1 MVPRPPSA
9 SIPDAPGV
17 YLFKDADGRVLY
29 VGKAK
34 SLRKRTANYF
44 GRDLGP
50 RTRLMVAAAADL
62 DWIITDNEVGAL
74 MLEYTLVQKHQP
86 RFNIRLR
93 DDKSFPYLAITRNQ
107 EWPRVL
113 VMRGKRRKGVQYFG
127 PYAHAYAIRQTRDL
141 LLRTFPIRSCTDQK
155 FRSHEALGRPCLL
168 FHIERC
174 AGPCVGEVSSEI
186 YGQYLD
192 GFAAFLDGNGDE
204 VIAELESEM
213 NEAAAVLE
221 YERAARVRDQLT
233 SVRKAMARQELVT
246 QRKESFDLIAVDEDD
261 LEAALSVLTVKRGR
275 VTGTRSMV
283 VDKVEDVT
291 TAQLIGI
298 MIGQLYGN
306 DVPPREVLVQ
316 ELPESPEL
324 WVEWLEARR
333 GGSVTIRV
341 PQRGAKR
348 RLMETA
354 QANAGEEFGR
364 HRLKRSTDHNA
375 RARALRSLEEELALS
390 QPPLRI
396 EAYDISTI
404 QGRDTVG
411 SMVVFED
418 AMPKKSEYRRFR
430 IKRFAGQDDFAAM
443 EEMLD
448 RRFAAYVG
456 DQQRS
461 IEDRGKFAYAPSLVV
476 IDGGL
481 GQLGRAVRVLA
492 KYDLDIPV
500 VGLAKRL
507 EEVYVPGSS
516 TPIVIPRGEE
526 SLYLLQRVRDEAH
539 RFAVTYHRTLRGK
552 RMVDSVLDGVPGIGP
567 GRKKKLLR
575 QFGSLKK
582 LRSAELIELAAV
594 VPDRVAVDLYEALQ
608 AGPEA
613 AQGAAPR

>member
-1 MVPRPPSA
+1 MVRRPPSS

-17 YLFKDADGRVLY
+17 YLFKDGDGRVLY

-44 GRDLGP
+44 ARDLGP
-50 RTRLMVAAAADL
+50 RTRLMVEAAEDL
-62 DWIITDNEVGAL
+62 DWLVTDNEVAAL
-74 MLEYTLVQKHQP
+74 MLEFSLVQKHQP

-174 AGPCVGEVSSEI
+174 SGPCVGEVDRDTYE
-186 YGQYLD
+186 QHLD
-192 GFAAFLDGNGDE
+192 GFAGFLEGNGDE
-204 VIAELESEM
+204 AIDELEAEM
-213 NEAAAVLE
+213 DAAAEVLE
-221 YERAARVRDQLT
+221 YEKAARVRDQLT
-233 SVRKAMARQELVT
+233 AVRKAMARQELVT
-246 QRKESFDLIAVDEDD
+246 QRKDSFDLVAIEEDD
-261 LEAALSVLTVKRGR
+261 LEAALVVLSIKRGR

-283 VDKVEDVT
+283 IDKVEDVST
-291 TAQLIGI
+291 SQLIGI
-298 MIGQLYGN
+298 LIGQLYGK
-306 DVPPREVLVQ
+306 DEPPREVLVQ
-316 ELPESPEL
+316 EVPDNAQL
-324 WVEWLEARR
+324 WQEWLVEVR
-333 GGSVTIRV
+333 GGPVTIRV

-348 RLMETA
+348 RLLETA
-354 QANAGEEFGR
+354 QANAAEEFGR

-375 RARALRSLEEELALS
+375 RARALRSLQEELELDQS
-390 QPPLRI
+390 PLRI

-404 QGRDTVG
+404 QGLDTVG

-418 AMPKKSEYRRFR
+418 AMPKKSEYRRFK
-430 IKRFAGQDDFAAM
+430 IKRVSGQDDFAAM

-456 DQQRS
+456 DR
-461 IEDRGKFAYAPSLVV
+461 ERPVEERGKFSYPPSLVV

-481 GQLGRAVRVLA
+481 GQLGRAVKVLA
-492 KYDLDIPV
+492 KYELDIPV
-500 VGLAKRL
+500 IGLAKRL
-507 EEVYVPGSS
+507 EEVYRPGTSE
-516 TPIVIPRGEE
+516 PLVVPRGEE
-526 SLYLLQRVRDEAH
+526 ALYLLQRVRDEAH
-539 RFAVTYHRTLRGK
+539 RFAVAYHRTLRGK
-552 RMVDSVLDGVPGIGP
+552 RMVDSILDSVPGVGP

-575 QFGSLKK
+575 KFGSLKK
-582 LRSAELIELAAV
+582 LRAAELTELADV
-594 VPDRVAVDLYEALQ
+594 VPSGVAVDLYEVLQ
-608 AGPEA
+608 SGPNGSRPPSD
-613 AQGAAPR
+613 Q

>member
-1 MVPRPPSA
+1 MVRRPPSS

-17 YLFKDADGRVLY
+17 YLFKDGDGRVLY

-34 SLRKRTANYF
+34 SLRKRTASYF
-44 GRDLGP
+44 ARDLGP
-50 RTRLMVAAAADL
+50 RTRLMVEAAEEL
-62 DWIITDNEVGAL
+62 DWLLTDNEVAAL
-74 MLEYTLVQKHQP
+74 MLEFSLVQKHQP

-107 EWPRVL
+107 EWPRVM

-174 AGPCVGEVSSEI
+174 SGPCVGEVDRAVYE
-186 YGQYLD
+186 QYLD
-192 GFAAFLDGNGDE
+192 GFAGFLDGNGEE
-204 VIAELESEM
+204 VIEQLETEMAGAAE
-213 NEAAAVLE
+213 VLE
-221 YERAARVRDQLT
+221 YEKAARVRDQLT
-233 SVRKAMARQELVT
+233 AVRKAMARQELVT
-246 QRKESFDLIAVDEDD
+246 QRKDSFDLVAIEEDD
-261 LEAALSVLTVKRGR
+261 LEAALVVLTIKRGR

-291 TAQLIGI
+291 TAELIGI
-298 MIGQLYGN
+298 MIGQLYGK
-306 DVPPREVLVQ
+306 DEPPREVLVH
-316 ELPESPEL
+316 EMPDDPEL
-324 WVEWLEARR
+324 WQEWLVEQR
-333 GGSVTIRV
+333 GGPVTIRV

-354 QANAGEEFGR
+354 QANAAEEFGR
-364 HRLKRSTDHNA
+364 HRLKRATDHNA
-375 RARALRSLEEELALS
+375 RARALRSLQEELNLEQS
-390 QPPLRI
+390 PLRI

-418 AMPKKSEYRRFR
+418 AMPKKSDYRRFK
-430 IKRFAGQDDFAAM
+430 IKRVSGQDDFAAM
-443 EEMLD
+443 EELLD

-456 DQQRS
+456 DRGRPV
-461 IEDRGKFAYAPSLVV
+461 EERGKFSYPPSLIV

-481 GQLGRAVRVLA
+481 GQLGRAVKILA

-507 EEVYVPGSS
+507 EEVYLPG
-516 TPIVIPRGEE
+516 TTEPLVIPRGEE
-526 SLYLLQRVRDEAH
+526 ALYLLQRVRDEAH
-539 RFAVTYHRTLRGK
+539 RFAVAYHRTLRGK
-552 RMVDSVLDGVPGIGP
+552 RMVDSILDSVRGVGP
-567 GRKKKLLR
+567 GRKKLLLR
-575 QFGSLKK
+575 KFGSLKN
-582 LRSAELIELAAV
+582 LRAAELTELAEV
-594 VPDRVAVDLYEALQ
+594 VPAGVAVDLYEALQ
-608 AGPEA
+608 SGPNGS
-613 AQGAAPR
+613 QSQSGR

>member
-1 MVPRPPSA
+1 MQRRPPPG

-17 YLFKDADGRVLY
+17 YIFRDADGRVLY

-44 GRDLGP
+44 ARDLGP
-50 RTRLMVAAAADL
+50 RTRTMVTAAEDL
-62 DWIITDNEVGAL
+62 EWIVTDNEVGAL
-74 MLEYTLVQKHQP
+74 MLEFTLVQKHQP

-107 EWPRVL
+107 DWPRVM

-174 AGPCVGEVSSEI
+174 SGPCVGEIDRATYE
-186 YGQYLD
+186 QHLD
-192 GFAAFLDGNGDE
+192 GFASFLEGNGDE
-204 VIAELESEM
+204 VITELEIEM
-213 NEAAAVLE
+213 KTAAGKLE
-221 YERAARVRDQLT
+221 YERAARVRDQMT
-233 SVRKAMARQELVT
+233 AVTKAMARQELVT
-246 QRKESFDLIAVDEDD
+246 QKKDSFDLIAVDEDD
-261 LEAALSVLTVKRGR
+261 LEAALIVLSVKRGR
-275 VTGTRSMV
+275 VTGTRAMV
-283 VDKVEDVT
+283 IDKVEDVT

-298 MIGQLYGN
+298 MIRQLYGSD
-306 DVPPREVLVQ
+306 DVPREVLVQ
-316 ELPESPEL
+316 DLPENLEL
-324 WVEWLEARR
+324 WTSWLKSRR
-333 GGSVTIRV
+333 DGPVTIRV

-354 QANAGEEFGR
+354 RANAGEEFGR

-375 RARALRSLEEELALS
+375 RARALRNLQEQLDLPYS
-390 QPPLRI
+390 PLRI

-418 AMPKKSEYRRFR
+418 ALPKKSEYRRFK
-430 IKRFAGQDDFAAM
+430 IKRVAGQDDFAAM

-448 RRFAAYVG
+448 RRFAAYMADRELPV
-456 DQQRS
+456 DQ
-461 IEDRGKFAYAPSLVV
+461 RGKFSYPPSLVV

-481 GQLGRAVRVLA
+481 GQLGRAVKILA

-507 EEVYVPGSS
+507 EEVFVPGTSK
-516 TPIVIPRGEE
+516 PIIIPRGQEA
-526 SLYLLQRVRDEAH
+526 LYLMQRVRDEAH

-552 RMVDSVLDGVPGIGP
+552 RMVDSILDSVPGIGP
-567 GRKKKLLR
+567 GRKKSLLR
-575 QFGSLKK
+575 KFGSLKK
-582 LRSAELIELAAV
+582 LRAAELTELAEV
-594 VPDRVAVDLYEALQ
+594 VPGGVALDLYEALQ
-608 AGPEA
+608 SGPDVTRREAGV
-613 AQGAAPR
+613 

>member
-1 MVPRPPSA
+1 MVRRPPSA

-29 VGKAK
+29 AGKAK

-44 GRDLGP
+44 GRELGP
-50 RTRLMVAAAADL
+50 RTRLMVAAADEL
-62 DWIITDNEVGAL
+62 DWIVTENEVGAL

-174 AGPCVGEVSSEI
+174 AGPCVGEVDREI
-186 YGQYLD
+186 YEQYID
-192 GFAAFLDGNGDE
+192 GFAAFLEGNGEE

-213 NEAAAVLE
+213 ASAAEVLE
-221 YERAARVRDQLT
+221 YERAARVRDQLA
-233 SVRKAMARQELVT
+233 SVTKAMARQELVT
-246 QRKESFDLIAVDEDD
+246 QRKESFDLIAVEEDD
-261 LEAALSVLTVKRGR
+261 LEAALVVLTVKRGR

-283 VDKVEDVT
+283 LDKVEDVT
-291 TAQLIGI
+291 TPQLIGI

-306 DVPPREVLVQ
+306 DEPPREVLVQ
-316 ELPESPEL
+316 QLPDSPEL

-333 GGSVTIRV
+333 SGAVTIRV

-348 RLMETA
+348 RLMDTA
-354 QANAGEEFGR
+354 RANAGEEFGR

-375 RARALRSLEEELALS
+375 RARALRSLEEELSLS

-430 IKRFAGQDDFAAM
+430 IKRFSGQDDFAAM

-448 RRFAAYVG
+448 RRFAAYVS
-456 DQQRS
+456 DQKRS
-461 IEDRGKFAYAPSLVV
+461 IEDRGKFSYAPSLIV

-481 GQLGRAVRVLA
+481 GQLGRAVKVMA

-500 VGLAKRL
+500 IGLAKRL

-516 TPIVIPRGEE
+516 APIVIPRGEE

-575 QFGSLKK
+575 EFGSLKK
-582 LRSAELIELAAV
+582 LRAAELVDLAAV
-594 VPDRVAVDLYEALQ
+594 VPDKVAVDLYEALQ
-608 AGPEA
+608 AGPD
-613 AQGAAPR
+613 PRRRRSTP

>member
-1 MVPRPPSA
+1 M
-9 SIPDAPGV
+9 
-17 YLFKDADGRVLY
+17 FKDAAGRVLY

-44 GRDLGP
+44 GRELGP
-50 RTRLMVAAAADL
+50 RTRMMVAAASDL
-62 DWIITDNEVGAL
+62 DWIVTDNEVGAL
-74 MLEYTLVQKHQP
+74 MLEFTLVQKHQP

-107 EWPRVL
+107 DWPRVL

-174 AGPCVGEVSSEI
+174 AGPCVGEVDRAKYEH
-186 YGQYLD
+186 YLD
-192 GFAAFLDGNGDE
+192 GFASFLDGNGDE
-204 VIAELESEM
+204 VIAELEFEM
-213 NEAAAVLE
+213 KNAAAELE

-233 SVRKAMARQELVT
+233 SVTKAMARQELVT
-246 QRKESFDLIAVDEDD
+246 QRKESFDLIAVEEDD
-261 LEAALSVLTVKRGR
+261 LEAALVVLNVKRGR

-298 MIGQLYGN
+298 MIGQLYGD

-316 ELPESPEL
+316 EMPESPEL

-333 GGSVTIRV
+333 AGPVTIRV

-364 HRLKRSTDHNA
+364 HRLRRSTDHNA
-375 RARALRSLEEELALS
+375 RARALRSLEQELSLP

-430 IKRFAGQDDFAAM
+430 IKRFAGQDDFAAL

-448 RRFAAYVG
+448 RRFAAYVS
-456 DQQRS
+456 DQARS
-461 IEDRGKFAYAPSLVV
+461 IEERGKFAYAPSLVV

-481 GQLGRAVRVLA
+481 GQLGRALKVLA

-500 VGLAKRL
+500 IGLAKRL
-507 EEVYVPGSS
+507 EEIYVPGSS
-516 TPIVIPRGEE
+516 APVVIPRGEE

-567 GRKKKLLR
+567 TRKKKLLR
-575 QFGSLKK
+575 EFGSLKR
-582 LRSAELIELAAV
+582 LRAAELVELAAV
-594 VPDRVAVDLYEALQ
+594 VPDGVAVALYEALQ
-608 AGPEA
+608 AGPEIGSTQSA
-613 AQGAAPR
+613 SRAG

>member
-1 MVPRPPSA
+1 MVRRPPPA

-17 YLFKDADGRVLY
+17 YLFKDAAGRVLY

-44 GRDLGP
+44 GREPGP
-50 RTRLMVAAAADL
+50 RTRLMVAAADVL
-62 DWIITDNEVGAL
+62 DWIVTENEVGAL
-74 MLEYTLVQKHQP
+74 MLEFTLVQKHQP

-174 AGPCVGEVSSEI
+174 AGPCVGEVDRGTYE
-186 YGQYLD
+186 QYID
-192 GFAAFLDGNGDE
+192 GFAAFLEGNGDE

-213 NEAAAVLE
+213 ASAAEVLE
-221 YERAARVRDQLT
+221 YERAARVRDQLA
-233 SVRKAMARQELVT
+233 SVTKAMARQELVT
-246 QRKESFDLIAVDEDD
+246 QRTESFDLIAVEEDD
-261 LEAALSVLTVKRGR
+261 LEAALVVLTVKRGR

-283 VDKVEDVT
+283 LDKVEDVT
-291 TAQLIGI
+291 TPQLIGI

-306 DVPPREVLVQ
+306 DEPPREVLVQ
-316 ELPESPEL
+316 ELPDSPEL

-333 GGSVTIRV
+333 SGPVTIRV

-375 RARALRSLEEELALS
+375 RARALRSLEEELSLS

-430 IKRFAGQDDFAAM
+430 IKRFSGQDDFASM

-448 RRFAAYVG
+448 RRFAAYVS
-456 DQQRS
+456 DQERS
-461 IEDRGKFAYAPSLVV
+461 IEDRGKFSYAPSLVV

-481 GQLGRAVRVLA
+481 GQLGRAVKVLA

-500 VGLAKRL
+500 IGLAKRL

-516 TPIVIPRGEE
+516 TPVVIPRGEE

-539 RFAVTYHRTLRGK
+539 RFALSYHRALRGK
-552 RMVDSVLDGVPGIGP
+552 RMVDSVLDAVPGVGP

-575 QFGSLKK
+575 EFGSLKK
-582 LRSAELIELAAV
+582 LRAAELVDLAAV
-594 VPDRVAVDLYEALQ
+594 VPDKVAVDLYEALQ
-608 AGPEA
+608 AGPE
-613 AQGAAPR
+613 PRRRRSSP